1 MCYGAKG
8 SRSIPYPPLQNH
20 AAVIIPVIPR
30 FKEHIHLF
38 DTDKIP
44 YIVEEGERATEEQLP
59 ELRRLLE
66 SHA

>member
-1 MCYGAKG
+1 MTNNLFK
-8 SRSIPYPPLQNH
+8 LNLTLHTQNR
-20 AAVIIPVIPR
+20 VVRVIPVIPH

-44 YIVEEGERATEEQLP
+44 YIIEVGERATEAQLP

-66 SHA
+66 APA